1 MRVIERIKDFFT
13 LHLRRNKMC
22 KWLRKAS
29 SRPRRRSSSKESR
42 DWLSVLVFLIT
53 YGPTP
58 RVNWRFAKIDLTKRT
73 LHKFVASQMYVPL
86 LVLIKISCA
95 LYLRYPSKDY
105 IMIKIPVIPFFDILL
120 TDHHKRLK
128 SLLMHWRINWRL
140 AWLGPIYVLASI
152 LKNYLNLDSRVS
164 FLKTLVVTRYNLPQG

>member
-42 DWLSVLVFLIT
+42 YWLSVLVFLIT

-58 RVNWRFAKIDLTKRT
+58 SVNWRFAKIGLTKRT
-73 LHKFVASQMYVPL
+73 LHKFVASQIYVPL
-86 LVLIKISCA
+86 LVLIIISCA

-105 IMIKIPVIPFFDILL
+105 IMIKIILYFGIASLANYDCNVQFENRSRFKAKL
-120 TDHHKRLK
+120 TDLSKMKQCK
-128 SLLMHWRINWRL
+128 SWC
-140 AWLGPIYVLASI
+140 
-152 LKNYLNLDSRVS
+152 D
-164 FLKTLVVTRYNLPQG
+164 